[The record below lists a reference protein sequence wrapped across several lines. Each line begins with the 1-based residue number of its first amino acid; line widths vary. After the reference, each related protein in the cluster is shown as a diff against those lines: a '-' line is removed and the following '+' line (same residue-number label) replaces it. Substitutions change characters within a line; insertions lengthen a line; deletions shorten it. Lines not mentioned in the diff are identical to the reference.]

1 MSTPHSPGSP
11 ESSPFDPFL
20 IDFLREVRG
29 FETGYSPNTNGKAVA
44 ERLHV
49 EQAFIEMLTT
59 SARRRRLIEA
69 FYAPAHR
76 NTLRW
81 RLSSRGQTFLS
92 EYDASSTAAVDQSRT
107 E

>member
-1 MSTPHSPGSP
+1 MSTPDRNLQT

-20 IDFLREVRG
+20 IEFLHAVRE
-29 FETGYSPNTNGKAVA
+29 FDTGYSPSTNGKAVA
-44 ERLHV
+44 ERLNV

-81 RLSSRGQTFLS
+81 RLSMRGQAFIDEHQAPES
-92 EYDASSTAAVDQSRT
+92 DNQNA
-107 E
+107 

>member
-1 MSTPHSPGSP
+1 MTRSNTPTQQ

-20 IDFLREVRG
+20 IDFLRAVRG
-29 FETGYSPNTNGKAVA
+29 FETGYSLNTNGKSIA
-44 ERLHV
+44 ERLGV
-49 EQAFIEMLTT
+49 EAAFVEMLTT
-59 SARRRRLIEA
+59 SARRRRLIEP

-81 RLSSRGQTFLS
+81 RLSSRGQAFLS
-92 EYDASSTAAVDQSRT
+92 RHEDSDIPSNSENT

>member
-1 MSTPHSPGSP
+1 MTTSNPSTQP

-20 IDFLREVRG
+20 ISFLRAVRG
-29 FETGYSPNTNGKAVA
+29 FETGYSPNTNGKYIAT
-44 ERLHV
+44 ELGV
-49 EQAFIEMLTT
+49 EIAFVEMLTT

-81 RLSSRGQTFLS
+81 RISPRGDAFLS
-92 EYDASSTAAVDQSRT
+92 EHEESVSTPTIIKT

>member
-1 MSTPHSPGSP
+1 MTTANAPTQP

-20 IDFLREVRG
+20 LDFLRAVRS
-29 FETGYSPNTNGKAVA
+29 FETGYSPATNGKSVA
-44 ERLHV
+44 SALNV
-49 EQAFIEMLTT
+49 ELAFIEMLTT

-81 RLSSRGQTFLS
+81 RLSPRGEVFLS
-92 EYDASSTAAVDQSRT
+92 DHESSVSTPDDIKT